1 MVEFAARRD
10 VRYPLLLDSDLRFVG
25 EVPVAAYPTTLFVSP
40 EGRIVH
46 QTNAIDADQLR
57 AAIDD
62 VF

>member
-1 MVEFAARRD
+1 MSSTRCCSTASCEFA
-10 VRYPLLLDSDLRFVG
+10 S
-25 EVPVAAYPTTLFVSP
+25 EVPIAAYPTTLFVSP

-57 AAIDD
+57 ATIDE